1 MFYTFLANP
10 YPFTALFASM
20 IAPQKIINLQIFGDL
35 FVVLKN
41 IVVSLR

>member
-20 IAPQKIINLQIFGDL
+20 MPPQKNNKMQFFGDL

>member
-20 IAPQKIINLQIFGDL
+20 MAPQKIIKCKFLVIYLL
-35 FVVLKN
+35 F
-41 IVVSLR
+41 